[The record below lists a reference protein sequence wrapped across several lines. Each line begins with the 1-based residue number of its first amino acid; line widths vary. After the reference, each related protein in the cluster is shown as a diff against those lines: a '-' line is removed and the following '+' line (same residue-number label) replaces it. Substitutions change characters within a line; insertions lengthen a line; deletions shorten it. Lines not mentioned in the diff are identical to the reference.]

1 MTLPSSG
8 AISLNQMHVEAGG
21 SSGSQVS
28 MGDTDIRDMVLAPSF
43 TQNSFSTYYGAKRA
57 FVLSCNAGFGNII
70 NPANSYTGDPETTTR
85 SRGYSDGEFSNR
97 TPATYG
103 TIGNVNS
110 QSNSNC
116 RNSDYLSNSRICN
129 FEASVVS
136 TTATST
142 HFFTSII
149 FRISSSNQPGT
160 QTPNNDN
167 AFKRMSIN
175 GVVFAR
181 SAASYGSFHNSTP
194 NEDVQWTWQHTFSP
208 SQSFPNDSVAVPPF
222 SASGQITKGIVA
234 AV

>member
-8 AISLNQMHVEAGG
+8 AISLNQLHVEAGG

-28 MGDTDIRDMVLAPSF
+28 MSDTDIRDMVLAPSF

-57 FVLSCNAGFGNII
+57 FVLSINAGFGNI
-70 NPANSYTGDPETTTR
+70 NTPANSYTGDPATVTR
-85 SRGYSDGEFSNR
+85 TRGYADGEFSNR

-116 RNSDYLSNSRICN
+116 RNSDYLSNSRITN
-129 FEASVVS
+129 FEASVLS
-136 TTATST
+136 TTSTST
-142 HFFTSII
+142 HGNSSII
-149 FRISSSNQPGT
+149 MRISSSNQPGT

-167 AFKRMSIN
+167 AFKRIAIN

-181 SAASYGSFHNSTP
+181 SAGSYGSFVNSTP
-194 NEDVQWTWQHTFSP
+194 NEDVQWVWQHSISP
-208 SQSFPNDSVAVPPF
+208 AQSFPNDSVAIPPF